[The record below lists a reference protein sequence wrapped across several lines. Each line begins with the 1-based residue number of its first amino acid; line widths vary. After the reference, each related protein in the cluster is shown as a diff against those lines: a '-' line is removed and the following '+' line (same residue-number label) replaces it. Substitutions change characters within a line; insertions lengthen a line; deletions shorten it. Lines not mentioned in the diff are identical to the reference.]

1 MSPRPSAANSKPAGP
16 AEASPRKKA
25 TVRFTDRQWEQLRA
39 HMYKHNIKLQALII
53 SSLAD
58 KLDDFDA

>member
-1 MSPRPSAANSKPAGP
+1 MPSRPSASKSKPPEP
-16 AEASPRKKA
+16 AEPSSRRKA

-39 HMYKHNIKLQALII
+39 HMYKNNIKLQALII